1 LRGVDADLSEKE
13 KVRRNRPNVHVT
25 LPRDVLEML
34 EELSRLSGWGR
45 SRCIEEC
52 VRAAYPD
59 MVRRL
64 RALRGGAGAN
74 KDLEDAYWE
83 NEYWRRVILGDA
95 KGREW
100 TQAM

>member
-1 LRGVDADLSEKE
+1 LGEKE
-13 KVRRNRPNVHVT
+13 RVRRNRPNIHVT

-34 EELSRLSGWGR
+34 EELEGLSGWNR

-52 VRAAYPD
+52 VRYAFPEIAK
-59 MVRRL
+59 RFK
-64 RALRGGAGAN
+64 ALKVKAPAN
-74 KDLEDAYWE
+74 KDLEDIYWE

-95 KGREW
+95 KRHEW